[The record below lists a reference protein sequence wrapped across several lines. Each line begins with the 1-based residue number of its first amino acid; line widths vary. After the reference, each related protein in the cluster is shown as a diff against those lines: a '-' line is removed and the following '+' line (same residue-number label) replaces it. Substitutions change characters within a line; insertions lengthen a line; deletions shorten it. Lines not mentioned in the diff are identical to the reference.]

1 MYSEKFGLTVS
12 TWKVLSAIGRFGP
25 LSATETGTRTNLEP
39 DKVTRAVDALTGQGF
54 VARRQDSGD
63 RRRVVLSLTAKGKR
77 VHESVSKV
85 RDALEHEFLSVLAP
99 VEIAALYSI
108 LDKLESRAME
118 IFTDK
123 KAWRTI
129 VERQVAGSR
138 PAEQHAQRPLPA
150 GAPQRRSA

>member
-12 TWKVLSAIGRFGP
+12 TWKVLGVVGRFGP

-39 DKVTRAVDALTGQGF
+39 DKVTRAVDALARQGF
-54 VARRQDSGD
+54 VARRQDPGD

-99 VEIAALYSI
+99 VEMAALYSI
-108 LDKLESRAME
+108 LDKLENRAME

-123 KAWRTI
+123 KAWRAI

-138 PAEQHAQRPLPA
+138 PVERYAQRPLPA
-150 GAPQRRSA
+150 GTSQRRSA